1 MKNFG
6 PDWNRNGKTD
16 TFDHLMTLEMMN
28 NIETEPVESR
38 PKEKK
43 EPATGIYMGGKKIY
57 DAEKDSD
64 GMTIF
69 KAFLVTALCIG
80 GIVFPFSAGIGGLAS
95 AFFPLG
101 AVALS
106 VLILKNN

>member
-6 PDWNRNGKTD
+6 PDWNENGKTD
-16 TFDHLMTLEMMN
+16 VFDHFMNMEVMN

-38 PKEKK
+38 PKKRNT
-43 EPATGIYMGGKKIY
+43 PATGISMGDKEIY
-57 DAEKDSD
+57 DAKKDSD

-69 KAFLVTALCIG
+69 KTFLVTALCIG
-80 GIVFPFSAGIGGLAS
+80 GIVFPIWARIGGFVG

-101 AVALS
+101 AVVLS

>member
-16 TFDHLMTLEMMN
+16 TFDHLMNMEVMN

-38 PKEKK
+38 PKESKT
-43 EPATGIYMGGKKIY
+43 PPDGIFMGDKKIY
-57 DAEKDSD
+57 DAKKDSD

-80 GIVFPFSAGIGGLAS
+80 GIVFPIWAGIGGLACGL
-95 AFFPLG
+95 FPLG